1 MLTLT
6 PYFDRLKALLPV
18 NEKLKKSFDLYIG
31 DARYGCK
38 QKTDT
43 AIAVFLR
50 AQDEQLSQDEYLHT
64 SYASSFNDMAYLAMR
79 LSYLIALESPNLKT
93 NTSYANADK
102 MNGCETNAVDST
114 ELRIICAKRLLDT
127 LCTCHDWI
135 TQGKNENRFHA
146 DLWTASLCAQ
156 TAVIY
161 SILAPFCTAK
171 ELAVYRAGMKRN
183 GIMAVWHEWLD
194 PRHHWHALDSMG
206 HNWWL
211 VIVCA
216 GGFAALALQDEDDEC
231 AAYFQKFKRGIHQ
244 WFVYPGNVL
253 QNKKANF
260 GEQKDYIEF
269 LGYMTYGFSMYALL
283 ETFYR
288 DETGDKSLFEDEFLR
303 PQIDDYLHFF
313 YWANDKL
320 NLANFGDTPD
330 RIVKHQ
336 HVIYYL
342 SWRFDCQKLF
352 ARQDLMSD
360 GPNEYEDFLFYPLAL
375 SLKDRDYPNPP
386 LLGICPHTGY
396 AMCRTGYGKED
407 RFFAIKTGE
416 SWNHNH
422 LDAGTFILAD
432 KNMEIAVDSG
442 TCNYGRAEYRGYY
455 TTPQA
460 HNVVLFNGQGSDAD
474 MIESGTKFSGTFPAY
489 LSVPQS
495 DFSYILADCTGPN
508 AAHFIRFYRH
518 VLLLK
523 DYTIFIDDLQ
533 TYEPG
538 ILEWRMHYDGQ
549 IDLNQNSCVLN
560 GSFSCASNCIS
571 NHTSNCATD
580 YISIC
585 NHGYETQL
593 YPLYP
598 INQSASI
605 GDGLRDGEMLSQRG
619 MRDPD
624 REKRQRADLPIGHFL
639 SLTSQMTGK
648 RAKLIQAI
656 RRPVQKAMPTAA
668 MNAEVVSAPTVT
680 ELQDA
685 IDIRIPSADG
695 TTERILVN
703 TRADGSYMH
712 KNSWQNIGSLR
723 TDAFLVYEKRDSKN
737 TLLAAGMINGSRLR
751 IGDEFAI
758 GSLLKFDG
766 FFDLTTYA
774 ARIQTSMETELAIDT
789 KHENTVFVCK
799 GDNTI
804 SFK

>member
-6 PYFDRLKALLPV
+6 PYFDQLKALLPE

-31 DARYGCK
+31 DARWDCN
-38 QKTDT
+38 QKTDA
-43 AIAVFLR
+43 AIAVFLC
-50 AQDEQLSQDEYLHT
+50 AQDEQLSQDDHLHA

-79 LSYLIALESPNLKT
+79 LSYLIAIETPTIQEN
-93 NTSYANADK
+93 ADFVNADK
-102 MNGCETNAVDST
+102 LHTTLKPNADGTTTVDST
-114 ELRIICAKRLLDT
+114 KLRIACAKRLLHT

-135 TQGKNENRFHA
+135 TQGKNEDRFHA

-161 SILAPFCTAK
+161 SILAPFCSAD
-171 ELAVYRAGMKRN
+171 ELHIYREGMKRN
-183 GIMAVWHEWLD
+183 GIMAVWREWLD

-216 GGFAALALQDEDDEC
+216 GGFAALALRNEDTEC
-231 AAYFQKFKRGIHQ
+231 ASYFEKFKKGIHQ
-244 WFVYPGNVL
+244 WFIYPGNVL

-260 GEQKDYIEF
+260 GEKKDYIEF

-288 DETGDKSLFEDEFLR
+288 DATGDKSLFEDAFLR
-303 PQIDDYLHFF
+303 PQIDDYLRFF

-375 SLKDRDYPNPP
+375 SLKDHNYPDPP

-407 RFFAIKTGE
+407 RFLAIKTGE

-432 KNMEIAVDSG
+432 KNIEIAIDSG
-442 TCNYGRAEYRGYY
+442 TCNYGRKEYRGYY

-460 HNVVLFNGQGSDAD
+460 HNIVLFNGQGPDAD
-474 MIESGTKFSGTFPAY
+474 MIESGTKFSGIFPAY

-508 AAHFIRFYRH
+508 VAHFIRFYRH

-538 ILEWRMHYDGQ
+538 TLEWRMHYDGQ
-549 IDLNQNSCVLN
+549 VDLNESSHV
-560 GSFSCASNCIS
+560 
-571 NHTSNCATD
+571 
-580 YISIC
+580 SIC

-598 INQSASI
+598 FDQSAAI

-624 REKRQRADLPIGHFL
+624 REKRQHADLPVGHSL

-656 RRPVQKAMPTAA
+656 RRPVPNDSANTAF
-668 MNAEVVSAPTVT
+668 SAPTVT
-680 ELQDA
+680 ELEDA

-695 TTERILVN
+695 TTERILIN

-712 KNSWQNIGSLR
+712 KNSWQNIGTLR
-723 TDAFLVYEKRDSKN
+723 TDAFLIYERRDN
-737 TLLAAGMINGSRLR
+737 ENALLAAGMINGSRLR
-751 IGDEFAI
+751 IKEEFAV

-766 FFDLTTYA
+766 FFNLTNHT

-789 KHENTVFVCK
+789 QHENTVFVCK
-799 GDNTI
+799 GDSTI

>member
-18 NEKLKKSFDLYIG
+18 NEKLRKSFDLYIG
-31 DARYGCK
+31 DARCDCK

-43 AIAVFLR
+43 AITVFLC
-50 AQDEQLSQDEYLHT
+50 AQDEQLSQDDFLHA

-79 LSYLIALESPNLKT
+79 LSYLIAIESPTVQENIDLT
-93 NTSYANADK
+93 NTDK
-102 MNGCETNAVDST
+102 MNGCETNTIDST
-114 ELRIICAKRLLDT
+114 EQRITCAKKLLYT
-127 LCTCHDWI
+127 LCTCHDWV
-135 TQGKNENRFHA
+135 TQGKNEDRFHA

-161 SILAPFCTAK
+161 SILTPFCSDD
-171 ELAVYRAGMKRN
+171 ELRIYREGMKRN
-183 GIMAVWHEWLD
+183 GIMVIWREWLD

-216 GGFAALALQDEDDEC
+216 GGFAALALRNEDDEC
-231 AAYFQKFKRGIHQ
+231 AFYFEKFKKGIHQ
-244 WFVYPGNVL
+244 WFIYPGNVL

-260 GEQKDYIEF
+260 GVQKDYIEF

-288 DETGDKSLFEDEFLR
+288 DATGDKSLFEDEFLR
-303 PQIDDYLHFF
+303 PQIDDYLRFF

-375 SLKDRDYPNPP
+375 SLKDHNYPDPP

-396 AMCRTGYGKED
+396 AMCRTGYGKDD
-407 RFFAIKTGE
+407 RFLAIKTGE

-432 KNMEIAVDSG
+432 KNIKIAVDSG

-460 HNVVLFNGQGSDAD
+460 HNVVLFNGHGSDAD

-508 AAHFIRFYRH
+508 VAHFIRFYRH

-523 DYTIFIDDLQ
+523 DYTLFIDDLQ

-538 ILEWRMHYDGQ
+538 TLEWRMHYDGQ

-560 GSFSCASNCIS
+560 G
-571 NHTSNCATD
+571 ATD

-585 NHGYETQL
+585 SHGYETQL

-598 INQSASI
+598 SNQSASI

-624 REKRQRADLPIGHFL
+624 REKRQHANLPAGHFL
-639 SLTSQMTGK
+639 SLTSQMTDK

-656 RRPVQKAMPTAA
+656 RRPVQKTMTTAD
-668 MNAEVVSAPTVT
+668 MNAAVVSTPTVT
-680 ELQDA
+680 ELEDA

-695 TTERILVN
+695 TTERILIN

-712 KNSWQNIGSLR
+712 KNSWQNIGPLR
-723 TDAFLVYEKRDSKN
+723 TDAFLIYEKQDKEN

-751 IGDEFAI
+751 IKDEFAV

-766 FFDLTTYA
+766 FFDLTTHTT
-774 ARIQTSMETELAIDT
+774 RIQTSMNTELAIDT
-789 KHENTVFVCK
+789 KYENNVPVCK
-799 GDNTI
+799 GDSTI
-804 SFK
+804 SFN